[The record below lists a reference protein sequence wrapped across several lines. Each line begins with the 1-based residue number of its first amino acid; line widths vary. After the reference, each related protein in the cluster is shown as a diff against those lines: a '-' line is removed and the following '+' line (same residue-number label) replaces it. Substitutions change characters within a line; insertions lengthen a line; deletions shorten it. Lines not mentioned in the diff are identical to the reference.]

1 MTRNEK
7 KNLKQILKRDN
18 IPNKRES
25 EQGEGQPKEIL
36 LLQKQNKEKQEG
48 ASMLARPFCDLKVTS
63 CCFRVNDLDLTRFK
77 DAERPEV
84 AVAGPTVETRG

>member
-1 MTRNEK
+1 
-7 KNLKQILKRDN
+7 
-18 IPNKRES
+18 
-25 EQGEGQPKEIL
+25 
-36 LLQKQNKEKQEG
+36 
-48 ASMLARPFCDLKVTS
+48 MLARPFCDLKVTS